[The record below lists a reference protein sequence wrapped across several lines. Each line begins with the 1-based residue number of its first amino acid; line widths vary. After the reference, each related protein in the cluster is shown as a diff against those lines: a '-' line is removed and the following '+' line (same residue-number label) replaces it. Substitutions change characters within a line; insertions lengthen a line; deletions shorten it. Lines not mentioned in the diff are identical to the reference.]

1 MMENGRLTSE
11 EVRRRGIEVLAKNRG
26 PVDTIRFLHQFSL
39 GTGDYS
45 RNRHEWLDKLT
56 VSEIAKVVKR
66 QG

>member
-11 EVRRRGIEVLAKNRG
+11 EVRRRGIEVLAKNLG
-26 PVDTIRFLHQFSL
+26 PVDTIRFLQQFSL

-56 VSEIAKVVKR
+56 VSEIAKVAKR